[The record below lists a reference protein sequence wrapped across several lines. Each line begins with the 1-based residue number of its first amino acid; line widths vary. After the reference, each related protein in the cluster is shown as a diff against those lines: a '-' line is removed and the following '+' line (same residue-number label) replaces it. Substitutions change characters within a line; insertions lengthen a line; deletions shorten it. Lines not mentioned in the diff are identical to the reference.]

1 NGEKVREKTYI
12 GNFMVLTKVYLEGG
26 SGYSTDL
33 SYLHKDHL
41 GSTDAITTQQATDEG
56 RMLFDPFGKRRKDD
70 GNDEDATYKATL
82 ADKTFNTTTKGYTGH
97 EQLDSVGLIH
107 MGGRVYDPYIGRFL
121 SPDEHVQYPEF
132 TQSYNRYSYVLNN
145 PLSSVDPTGESE
157 RDASGDKGSDRDVNN
172 G

>member
-1 NGEKVREKTYI
+1 
-12 GNFMVLTKVYLEGG
+12 
-26 SGYSTDL
+26 
-33 SYLHKDHL
+33 
-41 GSTDAITTQQATDEG
+41 
-56 RMLFDPFGKRRKDD
+56 
-70 GNDEDATYKATL
+70 TL

-172 G
+172 GDVDGGANGTESIGTYVKALPPRGKNTPDEKTQEQ